1 MNLEKKLLALRKL
14 MFKQKL
20 DIYLIPYTDEFHNE
34 FLPNYS
40 RRLEWLSNFTGSAG
54 DIVITLTEAYIFIDG
69 RYTIQA
75 SKEVNKKK
83 FQIINY
89 KNKTVAQLIYKL
101 ANDKSVIGFDGNI
114 ETFQKIEF
122 YRKLVSK
129 KIKFISTLK
138 F

>member
-14 MFKQKL
+14 MLKQKL

-34 FLPNYS
+34 FLPSYS
-40 RRLEWLSNFTGSAG
+40 RRLEWLSSFTGSAG

-89 KNKTVAQLIYKL
+89 KDKTVAQLIYKL

-122 YRKLVSK
+122 Y
-129 KIKFISTLK
+129 KIKNYGK
-138 F
+138 EK